1 MRLGDEEVT
10 EEHIQDKLDQVF
22 KGTDAARAGAVQS
35 ECHFALLV
43 TRSRISLDS
52 TMREKIKRVYESD
65 SRWADIVTELRSDP
79 QKNLVKR
86 GVKDFRLS
94 HDCLEIYDR
103 EGPEGV
109 NRWRL
114 VIPDIPEVKKQIME
128 EVHAVPY
135 SGHVGYQKTLKK
147 IQQNF
152 YWPDHTLD
160 IREFVTSC
168 PVCQVEKSVHRQPAG
183 LLQPLQL
190 PDQKWADVSL
200 DFIMGLPK
208 SESGRDGILTVV
220 DRATKMVHLI
230 PVYQTIT
237 AAETAR
243 VYWDYVGKHHG
254 IPRSIV
260 SDRDPR
266 FVSRFW
272 QEFWR
277 LLGSKL
283 RMSTAH
289 HPQTDGQTEA
299 VNRVVEMTLR
309 CTLHAS
315 QEPHQWEKYLSMA
328 EFTINNTS
336 STATGYTPFFLN
348 YGYHPCTP
356 AELLRDINTTF
367 HEGVNTFVSR
377 MQKIFTKAH
386 QYLRRA
392 QDRQKR
398 YADQRRREQVFHTGD
413 QVLLSTENLQLKNAP
428 VRKLKRRFIGPF
440 FINQRIGPVAYEL
453 KLPSTWKI
461 HPVFHTSLLRPFKT
475 SQWTSSTEPTVGEL
489 EPEDDEPYDVERL
502 LRWRWRGPSSRRQ
515 KEFLVL

>member
-1 MRLGDEEVT
+1 M
-10 EEHIQDKLDQVF
+10 
-22 KGTDAARAGAVQS
+22 
-35 ECHFALLV
+35 
-43 TRSRISLDS
+43 
-52 TMREKIKRVYESD
+52 
-65 SRWADIVTELRSDP
+65 
-79 QKNLVKR
+79 
-86 GVKDFRLS
+86 
-94 HDCLEIYDR
+94 
-103 EGPEGV
+103 
-109 NRWRL
+109 
-114 VIPDIPEVKKQIME
+114 
-128 EVHAVPY
+128 
-135 SGHVGYQKTLKK
+135 LKK
-147 IQQNF
+147 LQQNF

-168 PVCQVEKSVHRQPAG
+168 PVCQAEKSVHRQPAG

-190 PDQKWADVSL
+190 PDQKWADISL

-230 PVYQTIT
+230 PVYQTIN

-243 VYWDYVGKHHG
+243 VYWDYVGKLHG

-266 FVSRFW
+266 FVSKFW

-283 RMSTAH
+283 RMSTSH

-328 EFTINNTS
+328 EFTINNTPS
-336 STATGYTPFFLN
+336 QSTGYTPFFLN

-356 AELLRDINTTF
+356 AELIRDVDTTF

-377 MQKIFTKAH
+377 MKKIFTKAS
-386 QYLRRA
+386 QFLRRA
-392 QDRQKR
+392 QERQKHF
-398 YADQRRREQVFHTGD
+398 ADQRRREQVFHTGD

-440 FINQRIGPVAYEL
+440 FVSQRIGPVAYEL

-461 HPVFHTSLLRPFKT
+461 HPVFHTSLLRPFRT
-475 SQWTSSTEPTVGEL
+475 SQWTTSSDPSVGEL
-489 EPEDDEPYDVERL
+489 EPEDDEPYDVEKL
-502 LRWRWRGPSSRRQ
+502 LRWRWRGPSSRQ
-515 KEFLVL
+515 HKEFLVLWTGWSLDDATWVPEENFTSTQELNKMIKRDKPTEDQRQANED